1 MNSGRII
8 GIMGYKRGFDLFIL
22 CGFGVVI
29 VYYPLLLAKLGPCG
43 QNGCCWVVVEFLV
56 CWNRE

>member
-1 MNSGRII
+1 
-8 GIMGYKRGFDLFIL
+8 MGYKRGFDLFIL

>member
-8 GIMGYKRGFDLFIL
+8 GIMGYRRRFDLSIL
-22 CGFGVVI
+22 CRFGVVI
-29 VYYPLLLAKLGPCG
+29 VYYFILLAKLEPCG

-56 CWNRE
+56 